1 MTLTLITAS
10 LATVA
15 VESMLYGVFLVLAA
29 SSMYLHL
36 GRIASQQS
44 NSFGSGSVWAYFTP
58 VILGS
63 LCVILTVTGHWIL
76 TVTRL
81 FDAFVN
87 FLDGQEPLLYY
98 SDLSL
103 TTEVVKTAF
112 LIATLIISD
121 ILFSPVA
128 PFLGSAELYS
138 VAGPGVVYELTQLGT
153 STVFVARLSRW
164 ISADYAF
171 TGVFFYLHEARIT
184 ASLGAGSSRLR
195 AHITPI
201 FLGAVV
207 VSCTTTVH
215 WILTVTRLF
224 DAFISYMGGA
234 VPLLFYANLSEPSE
248 VVKTAVLIATLITS
262 DVLFVYR
269 LWMVWGYNYYVII
282 IPSMAVLGLCVSG
295 VGIVYTLSQLSV
307 GNTIFVSKAAQ
318 WIAADY
324 SFTFACVLFSVYGD
338 TSLQSGNTYGGGNLM
353 RVLATIVE
361 SAAIYTA
368 WVVAFFISYEVTSN
382 LQYTFVDTLCQV
394 AGVAYMMIN
403 VRVSLGWAQTAHQSQ
418 GTSSA
423 GGIASRRG
431 PVDHSYVMRPVAV
444 DITRVVQKED
454 DMGQPVKPRVS
465 SDYNV

>member
-121 ILFSPVA
+121 ILFIYRLWTVWGHNYYIIIVPCCTV
-128 PFLGSAELYS
+128 LGLC

-171 TGVFFYLHEARIT
+171 TFVTNVYSSTGIAWRVWRARQHT
-184 ASLGAGSSRLR
+184 GS
-195 AHITPI
+195 A
-201 FLGAVV
+201 
-207 VSCTTTVH
+207 
-215 WILTVTRLF
+215 
-224 DAFISYMGGA
+224 
-234 VPLLFYANLSEPSE
+234 
-248 VVKTAVLIATLITS
+248 
-262 DVLFVYR
+262 
-269 LWMVWGYNYYVII
+269 
-282 IPSMAVLGLCVSG
+282 
-295 VGIVYTLSQLSV
+295 
-307 GNTIFVSKAAQ
+307 
-318 WIAADY
+318 
-324 SFTFACVLFSVYGD
+324 
-338 TSLQSGNTYGGGNLM
+338 YGGGNLM
-353 RVLATIVE
+353 HVLATIVE
-361 SAAIYTA
+361 SAAIYTSYTI
-368 WVVAFFISYEVTSN
+368 FFFAAYQSDSLI
-382 LQYTFVDTLCQV
+382 QYPAIDTLCPI
-394 AGVAYMMIN
+394 AGIAFMMIN
-403 VRVSLGWAQTAHQSQ
+403 VRVGLGWAQRAHPSM
-418 GTSSA
+418 TSSGITSRP
-423 GGIASRRG
+423 GGRTAQQ
-431 PVDHSYVMRPVAV
+431 SYAMRPVAV
-444 DITRVVQKED
+444 DISQVVHKED
-454 DMGQPVKPRVS
+454 DLGQPVKRAS
-465 SDYNV
+465 SDFTGPV